1 MNEVKGRNRILMLTT
16 LYPVG
21 NQMIL
26 HNTNVC
32 HYFAREWVK
41 MGYEVRVVFNYNVY
55 PWLFYLLYK
64 VFGSL
69 ISNRTGKAIFGSRIK
84 ERHDYEIEGVKVTQ
98 MPIFK
103 NRPGGLF
110 TKKTLIRQASLIYE
124 MMILEGFEPDYM
136 VGHVVHPN
144 IELLALIKQW
154 YDVPTSITLHGV
166 PDKSIDLACL
176 KQMDLVGFRSKA
188 IKAGFENIY
197 GREYRGFLCYS
208 GIPEYYIREDERKW
222 TLGVHHFLYVGSLIK
237 RKHPSALI
245 PAIKRAYGEERFT
258 IGYVGTGG
266 EDKTISSLAKE
277 YRLENVVAMKGQLN
291 RSDIIREYDSADVF
305 IMISE
310 NEAFGLVY
318 LEAMA
323 RGCIV
328 VASWNE
334 GMDGIIKDGENG
346 FLCKAGDED
355 ELTEVVMKIK
365 TLNHE
370 QLNKLSGAATNT
382 ARMMTDKIAAENY
395 IKELTN
401 GRANN

>member
-1 MNEVKGRNRILMLTT
+1 MKKRILMVTS
-16 LYPVG
+16 LYPVD
-21 NQMIL
+21 NQVIL

-55 PWLFYLLYK
+55 PWFFYFLYK

-69 ISNRTGKAIFGSRIK
+69 ISKRTGNAIFGYRIQD
-84 ERHDYEIEGVKVTQ
+84 RHDYEMEGVKITQ
-98 MPIFK
+98 IPIFK

-110 TKKTLIRQASLIYE
+110 KEKTLIWQVSLIHE
-124 MMILEGFEPDYM
+124 MMIQERFEPDYM

-144 IELLALIKQW
+144 IELLALMKQW
-154 YDVPTSITLHGV
+154 YDVPTSITLHGM

-176 KQMDLVGFRSKA
+176 KQMNLIGFRSKA

-197 GREYRGFLCYS
+197 GRDYRGFLCYS
-208 GIPEYYIREDERKW
+208 GIPDYYLSQEERKW
-222 TLGVHHFLYVGSLIK
+222 THGVHHFLYVGSLIK

-245 PAIKRAYGEERFT
+245 PAIKRAYGEEHFT
-258 IGYVGTGG
+258 IDYIGTGG
-266 EDKTISSLAKE
+266 EDKTMFSLAKE
-277 YRLENVVAMKGQLN
+277 YGIEKDVALKGQLN
-291 RSDIIREYDSADVF
+291 RSDILREYDAADVF
-305 IMISE
+305 IMVSE

-334 GMDGIIKDGENG
+334 GMDGIVKDGENG
-346 FLCKAGDED
+346 FLCKAGNID

-365 TLNHE
+365 TLSHE
-370 QLNKLSGAATNT
+370 KLTMISNAAINT
-382 ARMMTDKIAAENY
+382 ARQMTDKIAAEGY
-395 IKELTN
+395 INELIN
-401 GRANN
+401 